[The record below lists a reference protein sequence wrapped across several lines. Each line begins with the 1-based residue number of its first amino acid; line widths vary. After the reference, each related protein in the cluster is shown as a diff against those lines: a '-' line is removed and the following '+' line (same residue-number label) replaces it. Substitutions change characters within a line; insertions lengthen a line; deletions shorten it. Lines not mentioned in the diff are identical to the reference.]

1 MKQHSLARL
10 TRLTRRDFIRRASV
24 LAGAAVAAPLLAGC
38 SNATEA
44 TDDSPSIYDPFEEG
58 SRSRASTNDIT
69 LSLDPEQLARTLK
82 EQFERLKALAQ
93 NERQRARILFPTAT
107 STEAVTMSIVTGGAA
122 LYRHV
127 RIVRESSGE
136 VANLLWGREG
146 IHPSIKLADDAGRT
160 LVKDGKSLEFNF
172 GLVRREGRGSQSWL
186 ELGIKIAAIAL
197 AVWLGASIL
206 KPIIAAIAFVAF
218 NAMVIG
224 IVVAGVALLVGI
236 VRFILDV
243 TGWKLAD
250 VQAMFER
257 TATQLQEF
265 LRMVVALL

>member
-1 MKQHSLARL
+1 MKQHNL

-24 LAGAAVAAPLLAGC
+24 LAAAAAAVPLLAGC

-58 SRSRASTNDIT
+58 NRSRASTNDIT

-82 EQFERLKALAQ
+82 EQFERLKTLAQ
-93 NERQRARILFPTAT
+93 NERQRVRILFPTAT
-107 STEAVTMSIVTGGAA
+107 GTEAVTMSIVAGGAA

-160 LVKDGKSLEFNF
+160 LVKDGKPLEFSF
-172 GLVRREGRGSQSWL
+172 GSVRREGRGPQSWL
-186 ELGIKIAAIAL
+186 ELGVKIAAIAL
-197 AVWLGASIL
+197 LVWLGASIL
-206 KPIIAAIAFVAF
+206 KPIVAAIAFIAF

-224 IVVAGVALLVGI
+224 IVIFGVALLVGVI
-236 VRFILDV
+236 KWIAEL
-243 TGWKLAD
+243 TGWTLEDVAAFFRRTVEEMKQLLA
-250 VQAMFER
+250 E
-257 TATQLQEF
+257 
-265 LRMVVALL
+265 VVAAMGR